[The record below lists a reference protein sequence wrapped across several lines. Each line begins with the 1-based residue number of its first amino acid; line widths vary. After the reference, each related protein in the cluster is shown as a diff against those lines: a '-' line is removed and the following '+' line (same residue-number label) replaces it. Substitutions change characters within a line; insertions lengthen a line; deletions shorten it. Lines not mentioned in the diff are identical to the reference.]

1 MQSLST
7 PSTTVEEWNIN
18 WKLTFILYQLPL
30 TLTYME
36 KFDLAVIGAGPSGY
50 AAAMRS
56 LDFRKRTV
64 LIEKKELGGAG
75 VTNGA
80 LSSKT
85 WWELSRETAS
95 FRKNLKRFNID
106 VPSINYKEVQDE
118 VLRAV
123 HERKDMLELHL
134 EQMKDSTYHGLLSFK
149 KGEAKLLTQHEIEI
163 YTGEGAP
170 ERIWAN
176 HIVLATGSRPRYLPE
191 LPIDEQIVMTSDGI
205 EKMMDFPE
213 SMVIVG
219 AGVIG
224 CEYATIFSGFGKTKV
239 SLIDKG
245 ARILP
250 FEDEDVVRVIERN
263 MENNGVLVHRNS
275 HLIRMEIKNNRVEY
289 ELEYD
294 DGTKGTFNV
303 EKALVAVGRVPNYEG
318 LWDSTVPISI
328 NRRGIEDNDTQTSIA
343 NIYAVGDITADIS
356 LVNIGELEGR
366 YAVEKI
372 FGSPRKKLVYE
383 NISTI
388 MFLNPEVAG
397 VGLNETQARE
407 QGLDYK
413 VVTLD
418 YSCIPRAIAK
428 RNTQGFIKLMV
439 TTDDTMK
446 VLGVKIIGNHA
457 SSAIQAIALL
467 IFMEKGIEELSE
479 CIHPHPSITEGIQEC
494 VRMLL
499 GKSLLKP
506 DALSAKLSCRT
517 SIKGIYKDLR
527 F

>member
-1 MQSLST
+1 MQ
-7 PSTTVEEWNIN
+7 
-18 WKLTFILYQLPL
+18 
-30 TLTYME
+30 
-36 KFDLAVIGAGPSGY
+36 KFDLVVIGAGPSGY
-50 AAAMRS
+50 AAAMRA
-56 LDFRKRTV
+56 LDFKKRTL
-64 LIEKKELGGAG
+64 LIEKDKVGGAG

-95 FRKNLKRFNID
+95 FRKNLKRFDIQ
-106 VPSINYKEVQDE
+106 VPSINYKEIQAE
-118 VLRAV
+118 VLQAV
-123 HERKDMLELHL
+123 HERKSMLEEHMAM
-134 EQMKDSTYHGLLSFK
+134 MKESHFTDLLTFRQGTARLLS
-149 KGEAKLLTQHEIEI
+149 QNEIEI
-163 YTGEGAP
+163 STNYNGNEVV
-170 ERIWAN
+170 WADY
-176 HIVLATGSRPRYLPE
+176 IVLATGSRPRYLSD
-191 LPIDEQIVMTSDGI
+191 LPIDEKIVMTSDGI
-205 EKMMDFPE
+205 ESMDDFPE

-245 ARILP
+245 ERILP
-250 FEDEDVVRVIERN
+250 FEDQDVVNVIERN
-263 MENNGVLVHRNS
+263 MEKSGVLIHRNS
-275 HLIRMEIKNNRVEY
+275 RLIRMEIKNGRVEY

-303 EKALVAVGRVPNYEG
+303 AKALVAVGRTPNYEE
-318 LWDSTVPISI
+318 LWNGNIPISI
-328 NRRGIEDNDTQTSIA
+328 SKRGIEDNDTQTNIS

-356 LVNIGELEGR
+356 LVNVGELEGR
-366 YAVEKI
+366 YAVERI
-372 FGSPRKKLVYE
+372 FGSPRRKLVYE

-397 VGLNETQARE
+397 VGLNETQAKE
-407 QGLDYK
+407 KGLDYK

-439 TTDDTMK
+439 THSEPMK
-446 VLGVKIIGNHA
+446 ILGVKIIGNHA

-467 IFMEKGIEELSE
+467 IFMDKGIEELSE
-479 CIHPHPSITEGIQEC
+479 CVHPHPSITEGIQEC

-499 GKSLLKP
+499 GKSMLKP
-506 DALSAKLSCRT
+506 DALKGRLSCRA
-517 SIKGIYKDLR
+517 SIKGVYQNLK